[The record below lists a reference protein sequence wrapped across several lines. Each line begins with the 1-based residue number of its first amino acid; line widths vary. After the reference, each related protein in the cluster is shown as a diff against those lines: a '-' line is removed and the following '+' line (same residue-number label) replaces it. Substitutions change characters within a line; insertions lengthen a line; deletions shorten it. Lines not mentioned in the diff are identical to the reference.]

1 MKPLRTSSRIAILIA
16 SLTMIGSFFLPIWR
30 IELWAPQYPEGLM
43 MKIWLSHLSGDVEI
57 INGLNHYIGMAHIK
71 EEMFPEFIVLPYLAA
86 LFVLLGLVV
95 AWLNKRVGALAYLGL
110 IVVAGIVAMVD
121 FYQWGYQYGHNLDP
135 TAAISVPGMAYQP
148 PLIGYKKL
156 LNFGAYSVPDW
167 GGFLFIFAGLVLTLV
182 VACEYYFCKNLRPD
196 SKTKL
201 KSIRTVA
208 AIGLLFLLSCTPQ
221 PSPIQYGHDQCEF
234 CKMTI
239 MDDRFAA
246 EMVTTKG
253 KVYKF
258 DDLFCLDKY
267 YQMQQAKDADY
278 QHILVNDYLQKGTLI
293 DLRHAHLLK
302 AEALRSPMAGNIAAF
317 SSLEQLKALVAEK
330 QWQAEITNWS
340 NLKKQR

>member
-16 SLTMIGSFFLPIWR
+16 SLSMIGSFFLPIWR

-71 EEMFPEFIVLPYLAA
+71 EEMFPEFTILPYLASF
-86 LFVLLGLVV
+86 FVLAGILV
-95 AWLNKRVGALAYLGL
+95 ATWNRRVGALLYLGL
-110 IVVAGIVAMVD
+110 IVLAGIAAMVD

-135 TAAISVPGMAYQP
+135 NAAIKVPGMAYQP
-148 PLIGYKKL
+148 PLLGYKKL
-156 LNFGAYSVPDW
+156 LNFGAYSVPDL
-167 GGFLFIFAGLVLTLV
+167 GGYLFIFAAALLILV
-182 VACEYYFCKNLRPD
+182 VACEYYFCINLRSD

-201 KSIRTVA
+201 KPMSTMA
-208 AIGLLFLLSCTPQ
+208 TIGLLFLFACTPQ

-239 MDDRFAA
+239 MDDRFGA
-246 EMVTTKG
+246 ELVTTKG

-258 DDLFCLDKY
+258 DDLFCLNKY

-293 DLRHAHLLK
+293 DLRSAHLMK
-302 AEALRSPMAGNIAAF
+302 EEALRSPMGGNIAAF
-317 SSLEQLKALVAEK
+317 SSLEQLKTLEAEK

-340 NLKKQR
+340 TLKK

>member
-1 MKPLRTSSRIAILIA
+1 MKPLRTLSRIAILIA
-16 SLTMIGSFFLPIWR
+16 SLSMIGSFFLPIWR

-43 MKIWLSHLSGDVEI
+43 MKIWLSHLSGDVDI

-71 EEMFPEFIVLPYLAA
+71 EEMFPEFIILPYLAA
-86 LFVLLGLVV
+86 LFVALGLVV

-110 IVVAGIVAMVD
+110 IVIAGIVAMVD

-167 GGFLFIFAGLVLTLV
+167 GGYLFIFAGVVLTLV
-182 VACEYYFCKNLRPD
+182 VACEYYFCKNLRPTINTQAKPL
-196 SKTKL
+196 SAV
-201 KSIRTVA
+201 VA
-208 AIGLLFLLSCTPQ
+208 LALFFLLACTPQ
-221 PSPIQYGHDQCEF
+221 PSPIDYGHDQCTF

-246 EMVTTKG
+246 ELVTTKG

-267 YQMQQAKDADY
+267 YRIQGAKEADY
-278 QHILVNDYLQKGTLI
+278 GHILVNDYNEEGTLI
-293 DLRHAHLLK
+293 DLRKAALLQ
-302 AEALRSPMAGNIAAF
+302 AEGLRSPMGGNIAAF
-317 SSLEQLKALVAEK
+317 SSLEKLEEVQAEK
-330 QWQAEITNWS
+330 ELEGNRLDWLSWQ
-340 NLKKQR
+340 K

>member
-1 MKPLRTSSRIAILIA
+1 MKPLHTSSRIAILIA
-16 SLTMIGSFFLPIWR
+16 SLSMIGSFFLPIWR

-71 EEMFPEFIVLPYLAA
+71 EEMFPEFIILPYLAA
-86 LFVLLGLVV
+86 LFVVLGLVV

-182 VACEYYFCKNLRPD
+182 VACEYFFCKNLSPTL
-196 SKTKL
+196 KTKAKPL
-201 KSIRTVA
+201 SAAVA
-208 AIGLLFLLSCTPQ
+208 LALFFLLACTPQ
-221 PSPIQYGHDQCEF
+221 PRPIEYGHDQCTF

-239 MDDRFAA
+239 MDGRFGA
-246 EMVTTKG
+246 ELVTTKG
-253 KVYKF
+253 KVYLF

-267 YQMQQAKDADY
+267 YRMQGSKEADY
-278 QHILVNDYLQKGTLI
+278 GHILVNDYNQEGALI
-293 DLRHAHLLK
+293 DLRKAALLK
-302 AEALRSPMAGNIAAF
+302 AEGLRSPMGGNIAAF
-317 SSLEQLKALVAEK
+317 SSTEKLKEIQAEK
-330 QWQAEITNWS
+330 DLEGSSLDWLSWQ
-340 NLKKQR
+340 K

>member
-1 MKPLRTSSRIAILIA
+1 MKPLRTQSRMAILLA
-16 SLTMIGSFFLPIWR
+16 AVSMIGAFFLPIWK

-71 EEMFPEFIVLPYLAA
+71 EEMFPEFTILPYLAGF
-86 LFVLLGLVV
+86 FVLAGILVA
-95 AWLNKRVGALAYLGL
+95 AWNRRVGALLYLGL
-110 IVVAGIVAMVD
+110 IILAGIAAMVD

-135 TAAISVPGMAYQP
+135 NAAIKVPGMAYQP
-148 PLIGYKKL
+148 PLLGYKKL
-156 LNFGAYSVPDW
+156 LNFGAYSVPDL
-167 GGFLFIFAGLVLTLV
+167 GGYLFIFAGALLILV

-201 KSIRTVA
+201 KSMSTVA
-208 AIGLLFLLSCTPQ
+208 AIGLLFLFSCTPQ

-246 EMVTTKG
+246 ELVTTKG

-258 DDLFCLDKY
+258 DDLFCLSKY
-267 YQMQQAKDADY
+267 YQMQQAKDVDY
-278 QHILVNDYLQKGTLI
+278 PHILVNDYLQKGTLI
-293 DLRHAHLLK
+293 DLRGAYLLK
-302 AEALRSPMAGNIAAF
+302 AEALRSPMGGNMAAF
-317 SSLEQLKALVAEK
+317 LSLEKLKAFQSEK
-330 QWQAEITNWS
+330 QWQAEMINWP
-340 NLKKQR
+340 NLKK

>member
-1 MKPLRTSSRIAILIA
+1 MKPLRTQSRMAILLA
-16 SLTMIGSFFLPIWR
+16 AVSMIGAFFLPIWK

-71 EEMFPEFIVLPYLAA
+71 EEMFPEFTILPYLAGF
-86 LFVLLGLVV
+86 FVLVGILIA
-95 AWLNKRVGALAYLGL
+95 AWNRRVGALLYLGL
-110 IVVAGIVAMVD
+110 IVLAGIAAMVD

-135 TAAISVPGMAYQP
+135 NAAIKVPGMAYQP
-148 PLIGYKKL
+148 PLLGYKKL
-156 LNFGAYSVPDW
+156 LNFGAYSVPDL
-167 GGFLFIFAGLVLTLV
+167 GGFLFLFAGAILILV
-182 VACEYYFCKNLRPD
+182 VACEYYFCKNLGPD

-201 KSIRTVA
+201 KAMSTAA
-208 AIGLLFLLSCTPQ
+208 AIGLLFLFACTPQ

-239 MDDRFAA
+239 MDDRFGA
-246 EMVTTKG
+246 ELVTTKG

-258 DDLFCLDKY
+258 DDLFCLNKY

-293 DLRHAHLLK
+293 DLRTAHLMK
-302 AEALRSPMAGNIAAF
+302 TEALRSPMAGNLAAF
-317 SSLEQLKALVAEK
+317 SSLEKLKQLESEK
-330 QWQAEITNWS
+330 QWQGETTNWS
-340 NLKKQR
+340 NLKK